1 MKTLRVAVTAAAA
14 LALAAPMT
22 AQAAPAGDPNR
33 TRIAN
38 PAHACAA
45 IPVTLDALG
54 VTGYEFD
61 YRECL
66 QTVGRTKTVPDLEPV
81 EEFGSPYAQCDRLL
95 EGIETPEGVFQIEL
109 PYVFHSAPED
119 PLPNLKAR
127 DRDEC
132 ARALWV
138 FHQIERLAG
147 PPR

>member
-1 MKTLRVAVTAAAA
+1 MKRPPLRSM
-14 LALAAPMT
+14 LALLALLAAT
-22 AQAAPAGDPNR
+22 SVFGQTYPNR
-33 TRIAN
+33 PVRVI
-38 PAHACAA
+38 
-45 IPVTLDALG
+45 IPFPPGGTLDALG

-127 DRDEC
+127 DRHEC